1 MTELS
6 SLRNIGARS
15 AQWLRSVGIQSAEEL
30 EALGALRAYQRVKAA
45 YPHQVT
51 LNMLYA
57 LEGALLDLPWN
68 ELPPDLKTRLRDAL
82 DLTEG

>member
-45 YPHQVT
+45 DPHQVT